1 MTFVT
6 ISLMIAFAIYMVYN
20 AVAIGNFGVPQSL
33 SDTFYLYKNKYKCGF
48 VFPVMMLLVVGFM
61 MPAWLT
67 LSEGSNF
74 QFLSFLAPASLLFV
88 GAAPAFKSSDLENK
102 VHTISAY
109 FAAACSLLWVI
120 LVTPYWWLVPVWF
133 VVIALPALATRT
145 LKSSLVYW
153 LETVAFFSTFLSVIL
168 YGLF

>member
-20 AVAIGNFGVPQSL
+20 AIAIGNFGIPQSL
-33 SDTFYLYKNKYKCGF
+33 SDTYYLYKNKYRCGF

-102 VHTISAY
+102 VHSVSAY

-120 LVTPYWWLVPVWF
+120 LVTPYWMVIPIWF
-133 VVIALPALATRT
+133 VLIALIALATRT
-145 LKSSLVYW
+145 VKSSLVYW
-153 LETVAFFSTFLSVIL
+153 LETVAFFSTFQSAIF
-168 YGLF
+168 YGVF